1 MSIHGQ
7 LMRLSSII
15 SSHSRNPEIPQH
27 FDFDL
32 NSDVIGDLEAKFRM
46 AVSEFIYGH
55 YIRRLNFENPSVT
68 FRDIRGGGGES
79 DGWKGPSIPQRG
91 AG

>member
-55 YIRRLNFENPSVT
+55 SLHTPFE
-68 FRDIRGGGGES
+68 F
-79 DGWKGPSIPQRG
+79 
-91 AG
+91 